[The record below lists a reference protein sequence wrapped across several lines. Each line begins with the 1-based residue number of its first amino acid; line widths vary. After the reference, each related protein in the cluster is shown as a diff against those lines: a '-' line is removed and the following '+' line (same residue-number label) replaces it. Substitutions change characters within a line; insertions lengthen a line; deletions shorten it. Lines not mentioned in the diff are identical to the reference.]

1 MAGISSESSL
11 CLAGFD
17 MCMCSC
23 SEELNRKENESLK
36 PIVQKLQSAK
46 DAIDAGNAKRGRFGC
61 PLEHAAQHQQA
72 RMPACMIQTCHGMIL
87 FNVQEWN
94 PFPGLIS

>member
-1 MAGISSESSL
+1 MWV
-11 CLAGFD
+11 D

-46 DAIDAGNAKRGRFGC
+46 DAIDAGNAKRGRVLSNMVPSISKSKC
-61 PLEHAAQHQQA
+61 P
-72 RMPACMIQTCHGMIL
+72 
-87 FNVQEWN
+87 
-94 PFPGLIS
+94 PG